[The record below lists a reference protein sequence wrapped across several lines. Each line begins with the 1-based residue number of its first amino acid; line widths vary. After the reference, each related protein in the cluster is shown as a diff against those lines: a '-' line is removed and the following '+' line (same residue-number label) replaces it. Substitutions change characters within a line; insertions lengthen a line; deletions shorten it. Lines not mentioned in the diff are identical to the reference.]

1 MHEYRSPALKRFN
14 CLLSETDAAYHEAAL
29 RQGLNDS
36 SSRILYALCELGSPA
51 SLRAVC
57 ESTGLSKQIVNSAL
71 RKLEADGILYLEPTG
86 ARSKRV
92 CLTEAGLRVADATAG
107 RLIRLENSIFDEW
120 PAEDVQ
126 QYLGLMER
134 YLQAFRRK
142 LPELGGA
149 GMNSTFSGHFGYR
162 RLLRVTLPSIVM
174 MIFTSIYCVTDG
186 FFVSNFAGKAAFT
199 AVNFI
204 MPYLMILGCV
214 GFLFGTGGSA
224 LIGKTMGE
232 GDRKHA
238 DRLFSMVI
246 CVTALSGLALGVLGI
261 VLLRPVAELLGAE
274 GELLEN
280 CVRYGSLILIANPA
294 YVLQFAFQCLF
305 ATAGKP
311 KLGLAV
317 TVAAG
322 VTNMV
327 LDALFVGVF
336 RWGIAGAAVATSLSQ
351 CVGGLLPLLYFL
363 GKWNRSE
370 LHLTRFRFDGRALGR
385 ICGNGSS
392 ELMSNISM
400 SLVGMLYNAQ
410 LMRYGGQN
418 GIAAYGV
425 LMYVSMIFHACF
437 IGYAVGVSPVVS
449 FHFGAQN
456 RPELHS
462 LLRKSLRLIG
472 GSSIAMLAAGEALAR
487 PLGQIFVGYDE
498 ALLAMTVRAFRIYS
512 FSFLLAG
519 VAILGS
525 SFFTALNDGLTSA
538 LISFL
543 RTLVFQIAA
552 VLLLPLVLELDGIW
566 LSIVFAETMAVL
578 VTTVFL
584 LAKRKKYGY

>member
-1 MHEYRSPALKRFN
+1 
-14 CLLSETDAAYHEAAL
+14 
-29 RQGLNDS
+29 
-36 SSRILYALCELGSPA
+36 
-51 SLRAVC
+51 
-57 ESTGLSKQIVNSAL
+57 
-71 RKLEADGILYLEPTG
+71 
-86 ARSKRV
+86 
-92 CLTEAGLRVADATAG
+92 
-107 RLIRLENSIFDEW
+107 
-120 PAEDVQ
+120 
-126 QYLGLMER
+126 
-134 YLQAFRRK
+134 
-142 LPELGGA
+142 
-149 GMNSTFSGHFGYR
+149 MNSTFSGHFGYR

-392 ELMSNISM
+392 ELMSNISS
-400 SLVGMLYNAQ
+400 SLVSMLYNFQ
-410 LMRYGGQN
+410 LMRLAGEDGVS
-418 GIAAYGV
+418 AYGV
-425 LMYVSMIFHACF
+425 LMYVQFIFISLF
-437 IGYAVGVSPVVS
+437 VGYSIGCAPVVGY
-449 FHFGAQN
+449 HYGAQN
-456 RPELHS
+456 HGELKN
-462 LLRKSLRLIG
+462 LLGKSVLLMG
-472 GSSIAMLAAGEALAR
+472 GGGVVLTALAMAL
-487 PLGQIFVGYDE
+487 PQPMAHLFVGYDAGLF
-498 ALLAMTVRAFRIYS
+498 ALTVHAFRL
-512 FSFLLAG
+512 FAWSFLLAG
-519 VAILGS
+519 FNIFTSG
-525 SFFTALNDGLTSA
+525 FFTALNNGAVSA
-538 LISFL
+538 AISFL
-543 RTLVFQIAA
+543 RTLVFQSAS
-552 VLLLPLVLELDGIW
+552 VLILPVFFGVDGIW
-566 LSIVFAETMAVL
+566 WAITVAEVFAFLISGM
-578 VTTVFL
+578 FL
-584 LAKRKKYGY
+584 LLKRNKYHYM

>member
-1 MHEYRSPALKRFN
+1 
-14 CLLSETDAAYHEAAL
+14 
-29 RQGLNDS
+29 
-36 SSRILYALCELGSPA
+36 
-51 SLRAVC
+51 
-57 ESTGLSKQIVNSAL
+57 
-71 RKLEADGILYLEPTG
+71 
-86 ARSKRV
+86 
-92 CLTEAGLRVADATAG
+92 
-107 RLIRLENSIFDEW
+107 
-120 PAEDVQ
+120 
-126 QYLGLMER
+126 
-134 YLQAFRRK
+134 
-142 LPELGGA
+142 
-149 GMNSTFSGHFGYR
+149 MNSTFSGHFGYR

-280 CVRYGSLILIANPA
+280 CVRYGRLILIANPA

-322 VTNMV
+322 ATNMV

-336 RWGIAGAAVATSLSQ
+336 RWGIAGAAVATTLSQ

-370 LHLTRFRFDGRALGR
+370 LHLTRFRFDWQALGR

-392 ELMSNISM
+392 ELMSNISS
-400 SLVGMLYNAQ
+400 SLVSMVYNLQ
-410 LMRYGGQN
+410 LLRLAGEDGVS
-418 GIAAYGV
+418 AYGV
-425 LMYVSMIFHACF
+425 LMYVQFIFVAIF
-437 IGYAVGVSPVVS
+437 IGYSIGSAPVVS
-449 FHFGAQN
+449 FHYGAQHHS
-456 RPELHS
+456 ELKN
-462 LLRKSLRLIG
+462 LLRKSALLMAIG
-472 GSSIAMLAAGEALAR
+472 GVTLTVLARVLAA
-487 PLGQIFVGYDE
+487 PLSRLFVGYDASLY
-498 ALLAMTVRAFRIYS
+498 ALTTHAFRL
-512 FSFLLAG
+512 FCWSFLLAG
-519 VAILGS
+519 FNIFASG
-525 SFFTALNDGLTSA
+525 FFTALNNGAVSA
-538 LISFL
+538 AISFL
-543 RTLVFQIAA
+543 RTLVFQAGSVVILPI
-552 VLLLPLVLELDGIW
+552 LLGVDGIW
-566 LSIVFAETMAVL
+566 WAITAAEIFAFIISG
-578 VTTVFL
+578 VFL
-584 LAKRKKYGY
+584 VLKRNKYHYI

>member
-1 MHEYRSPALKRFN
+1 
-14 CLLSETDAAYHEAAL
+14 
-29 RQGLNDS
+29 
-36 SSRILYALCELGSPA
+36 
-51 SLRAVC
+51 
-57 ESTGLSKQIVNSAL
+57 
-71 RKLEADGILYLEPTG
+71 
-86 ARSKRV
+86 
-92 CLTEAGLRVADATAG
+92 
-107 RLIRLENSIFDEW
+107 
-120 PAEDVQ
+120 
-126 QYLGLMER
+126 
-134 YLQAFRRK
+134 
-142 LPELGGA
+142 
-149 GMNSTFSGHFGYR
+149 
-162 RLLRVTLPSIVM
+162 
-174 MIFTSIYCVTDG
+174 
-186 FFVSNFAGKAAFT
+186 
-199 AVNFI
+199 
-204 MPYLMILGCV
+204 
-214 GFLFGTGGSA
+214 
-224 LIGKTMGE
+224 
-232 GDRKHA
+232 
-238 DRLFSMVI
+238 MVI

-280 CVRYGSLILIANPA
+280 CVRYGRLILIANPA

-462 LLRKSLRLIG
+462 LLRKSLRLIAAARLRCWRRARRCAAARADLRRLRRGAAGHDGARVPDLLLLVPGSRRSHSWLVVLHGAERRPDVRTHLVSADARVPDRGRAPAAARG
-472 GSSIAMLAAGEALAR
+472 GSGRHLALHRVCG
-487 PLGQIFVGYDE
+487 
-498 ALLAMTVRAFRIYS
+498 
-512 FSFLLAG
+512 
-519 VAILGS
+519 
-525 SFFTALNDGLTSA
+525 NH
-538 LISFL
+538 
-543 RTLVFQIAA
+543 
-552 VLLLPLVLELDGIW
+552 
-566 LSIVFAETMAVL
+566 AVL

>member
-1 MHEYRSPALKRFN
+1 
-14 CLLSETDAAYHEAAL
+14 
-29 RQGLNDS
+29 
-36 SSRILYALCELGSPA
+36 
-51 SLRAVC
+51 
-57 ESTGLSKQIVNSAL
+57 
-71 RKLEADGILYLEPTG
+71 
-86 ARSKRV
+86 
-92 CLTEAGLRVADATAG
+92 
-107 RLIRLENSIFDEW
+107 
-120 PAEDVQ
+120 
-126 QYLGLMER
+126 
-134 YLQAFRRK
+134 
-142 LPELGGA
+142 
-149 GMNSTFSGHFGYR
+149 MNSTFSGHFGYR

-280 CVRYGSLILIANPA
+280 CVRYGRLILIANPA

-322 VTNMV
+322 VTNMA
-327 LDALFVGVF
+327 LDALFIAGFHWGV
-336 RWGIAGAAVATSLSQ
+336 AGAAIATGLSQ
-351 CVGGLLPLLYFL
+351 CVGGLFPLIYFL
-363 GKWNRSE
+363 RPNSSKLRLVRTKLE
-370 LHLTRFRFDGRALGR
+370 LRPILNA
-385 ICGNGSS
+385 CGNGSS
-392 ELMSNISM
+392 ELMSNISSSIVSM
-400 SLVGMLYNAQ
+400 IYNFQ
-410 LMRYGGQN
+410 LLKYIGED
-418 GIAAYGV
+418 GISAYGV
-425 LMYVSMIFHACF
+425 LMYVQFVFIAID
-437 IGYAVGVSPVVS
+437 IGYSIGCAPIVG

-578 VTTVFL
+578 VTMVFL

>member
-1 MHEYRSPALKRFN
+1 
-14 CLLSETDAAYHEAAL
+14 
-29 RQGLNDS
+29 
-36 SSRILYALCELGSPA
+36 
-51 SLRAVC
+51 
-57 ESTGLSKQIVNSAL
+57 
-71 RKLEADGILYLEPTG
+71 
-86 ARSKRV
+86 
-92 CLTEAGLRVADATAG
+92 
-107 RLIRLENSIFDEW
+107 
-120 PAEDVQ
+120 
-126 QYLGLMER
+126 
-134 YLQAFRRK
+134 
-142 LPELGGA
+142 
-149 GMNSTFSGHFGYR
+149 MNSTFSGHFGYR

-224 LIGKTMGE
+224 LIGKTMVE

-280 CVRYGSLILIANPA
+280 CVRYGRLILIANPA

-322 VTNMV
+322 ATNMV

-336 RWGIAGAAVATSLSQ
+336 RWGIAGAAVATTLSQ

-425 LMYVSMIFHACF
+425 LMYVSM
-437 IGYAVGVSPVVS
+437 S

>member
-1 MHEYRSPALKRFN
+1 
-14 CLLSETDAAYHEAAL
+14 
-29 RQGLNDS
+29 
-36 SSRILYALCELGSPA
+36 
-51 SLRAVC
+51 
-57 ESTGLSKQIVNSAL
+57 
-71 RKLEADGILYLEPTG
+71 
-86 ARSKRV
+86 
-92 CLTEAGLRVADATAG
+92 
-107 RLIRLENSIFDEW
+107 
-120 PAEDVQ
+120 
-126 QYLGLMER
+126 
-134 YLQAFRRK
+134 
-142 LPELGGA
+142 
-149 GMNSTFSGHFGYR
+149 MNSTFSGHFGYR

-238 DRLFSMVI
+238 DQLFSMVI

-280 CVRYGSLILIANPA
+280 CVRYGRLILIANPA

-392 ELMSNISM
+392 ELMTNLSM
-400 SLVGMLYNAQ
+400 SLVNILYNYQ
-410 LMRYGGQN
+410 LLRFAGEDGV
-418 GIAAYGV
+418 AAYGV
-425 LMYVSMIFHACF
+425 IMYAAFLFVAVFV
-437 IGYAVGVSPVVS
+437 GYAVGSAPIVSYHYGARNHREVHNLYSMS
-449 FHFGAQN
+449 F
-456 RPELHS
+456 
-462 LLRKSLRLIG
+462 RLIG
-472 GSSIAMLAAGEALAR
+472 VVAVVMTIGSMFLIPHVAR
-487 PLGQIFVGYDE
+487 IFVGYD
-498 ALLAMTVRAFRIYS
+498 AGLLTLTTHAFRLYAL
-512 FSFLLAG
+512 SFLIMGFNVYA
-519 VAILGS
+519 S
-525 SFFTALNDGLTSA
+525 SFFTALGDGVTSA

-543 RTLVFQIAA
+543 RTLLFQVAA
-552 VLLLPLVLELDGIW
+552 VFALPALMGMDGIW
-566 LSIVFAETMAVL
+566 LAVTAAELAALGVSVYMF
-578 VTTVFL
+578 VT
-584 LAKRKKYGY
+584 KDRKFHYRHV

>member
-1 MHEYRSPALKRFN
+1 
-14 CLLSETDAAYHEAAL
+14 
-29 RQGLNDS
+29 
-36 SSRILYALCELGSPA
+36 
-51 SLRAVC
+51 
-57 ESTGLSKQIVNSAL
+57 
-71 RKLEADGILYLEPTG
+71 
-86 ARSKRV
+86 
-92 CLTEAGLRVADATAG
+92 
-107 RLIRLENSIFDEW
+107 
-120 PAEDVQ
+120 
-126 QYLGLMER
+126 
-134 YLQAFRRK
+134 
-142 LPELGGA
+142 
-149 GMNSTFSGHFGYR
+149 MNSTFSGHFGYR

-280 CVRYGSLILIANPA
+280 CVRYGRLILIANPA

-392 ELMSNISM
+392 ELMSNISS
-400 SLVGMLYNAQ
+400 SLVSMLYNFQ
-410 LMRYGGQN
+410 LMRLAGEDGVS
-418 GIAAYGV
+418 AYGV
-425 LMYVSMIFHACF
+425 LMYVQFIFISLF
-437 IGYAVGVSPVVS
+437 VGYSIGCAPVAGY
-449 FHFGAQN
+449 HYGAQN
-456 RPELHS
+456 HGELKN
-462 LLRKSLRLIG
+462 LLGKSVLLMG
-472 GSSIAMLAAGEALAR
+472 GGGVVLTALAMALAQ
-487 PLGQIFVGYDE
+487 PMAHLFVGYDAGLF
-498 ALLAMTVRAFRIYS
+498 ALTVHAFRL
-512 FSFLLAG
+512 FAWSFLLAG
-519 VAILGS
+519 FNIFTSG
-525 SFFTALNDGLTSA
+525 FFTALNNGAVSA
-538 LISFL
+538 AISFL
-543 RTLVFQIAA
+543 RTLVFQSAS
-552 VLLLPLVLELDGIW
+552 VLILPVFFGVDGIW
-566 LSIVFAETMAVL
+566 WAITVAEVFAFLISGM
-578 VTTVFL
+578 FL
-584 LAKRKKYGY
+584 LLKRNKYHYM

>member
-1 MHEYRSPALKRFN
+1 
-14 CLLSETDAAYHEAAL
+14 
-29 RQGLNDS
+29 
-36 SSRILYALCELGSPA
+36 
-51 SLRAVC
+51 
-57 ESTGLSKQIVNSAL
+57 
-71 RKLEADGILYLEPTG
+71 
-86 ARSKRV
+86 
-92 CLTEAGLRVADATAG
+92 
-107 RLIRLENSIFDEW
+107 
-120 PAEDVQ
+120 
-126 QYLGLMER
+126 
-134 YLQAFRRK
+134 
-142 LPELGGA
+142 
-149 GMNSTFSGHFGYR
+149 MNSTFSGHFGYR

-214 GFLFGTGGSA
+214 GLLFGTGGSA

-336 RWGIAGAAVATSLSQ
+336 R
-351 CVGGLLPLLYFL
+351 
-363 GKWNRSE
+363 
-370 LHLTRFRFDGRALGR
+370 
-385 ICGNGSS
+385 
-392 ELMSNISM
+392 
-400 SLVGMLYNAQ
+400 
-410 LMRYGGQN
+410 
-418 GIAAYGV
+418 
-425 LMYVSMIFHACF
+425 
-437 IGYAVGVSPVVS
+437 
-449 FHFGAQN
+449 
-456 RPELHS
+456 
-462 LLRKSLRLIG
+462 
-472 GSSIAMLAAGEALAR
+472 
-487 PLGQIFVGYDE
+487 
-498 ALLAMTVRAFRIYS
+498 
-512 FSFLLAG
+512 
-519 VAILGS
+519 
-525 SFFTALNDGLTSA
+525 
-538 LISFL
+538 
-543 RTLVFQIAA
+543 
-552 VLLLPLVLELDGIW
+552 
-566 LSIVFAETMAVL
+566 
-578 VTTVFL
+578 
-584 LAKRKKYGY
+584 

>member
-1 MHEYRSPALKRFN
+1 MNKTPIQ
-14 CLLSETDAAYHEAAL
+14 LSD
-29 RQGLNDS
+29 
-36 SSRILYALCELGSPA
+36 
-51 SLRAVC
+51 
-57 ESTGLSKQIVNSAL
+57 
-71 RKLEADGILYLEPTG
+71 
-86 ARSKRV
+86 
-92 CLTEAGLRVADATAG
+92 
-107 RLIRLENSIFDEW
+107 
-120 PAEDVQ
+120 
-126 QYLGLMER
+126 
-134 YLQAFRRK
+134 
-142 LPELGGA
+142 
-149 GMNSTFSGHFGYR
+149 HFTYP
-162 RLLRVTLPSIVM
+162 RLLRFVAPSIVM
-174 MIFTSIYCVTDG
+174 MIFTSIYYVVDG
-186 FFVSNFAGKAAFT
+186 FFVSNYVGKTPFAAL
-199 AVNFI
+199 NFI
-204 MPYLMILGCV
+204 MPFIMVLSGT
-214 GFLFGTGGSA
+214 GFMLGTGGSA
-224 LIGKTMGE
+224 LVAKELGCGHREKANRIFTMMIG
-232 GDRKHA
+232 
-238 DRLFSMVI
+238 FV
-246 CVTALSGLALGVLGI
+246 VVVGLVLTVLGI
-261 VLLRPVAELLGAE
+261 AFIRPIPRLMGASESIMEDCVLYGRVNIAFTTAFMLQNVFQSFLVVAERPRVGLL
-274 GELLEN
+274 
-280 CVRYGSLILIANPA
+280 V
-294 YVLQFAFQCLF
+294 V
-305 ATAGKP
+305 
-311 KLGLAV
+311 
-317 TVAAG
+317 VAAG
-322 VTNMV
+322 VANMV

-336 RWGIAGAAVATSLSQ
+336 RWGIAGAAVATTLSQ

-370 LHLTRFRFDGRALGR
+370 LHLTRFRFDWRALGR

-552 VLLLPLVLELDGIW
+552 VLLLPLVLKLDGIW

>member
-1 MHEYRSPALKRFN
+1 
-14 CLLSETDAAYHEAAL
+14 
-29 RQGLNDS
+29 
-36 SSRILYALCELGSPA
+36 
-51 SLRAVC
+51 
-57 ESTGLSKQIVNSAL
+57 
-71 RKLEADGILYLEPTG
+71 
-86 ARSKRV
+86 
-92 CLTEAGLRVADATAG
+92 
-107 RLIRLENSIFDEW
+107 
-120 PAEDVQ
+120 
-126 QYLGLMER
+126 
-134 YLQAFRRK
+134 
-142 LPELGGA
+142 
-149 GMNSTFSGHFGYR
+149 MNSTFSGHFGYR

-246 CVTALSGLALGVLGI
+246 CVTALSGLALGVL
-261 VLLRPVAELLGAE
+261 
-274 GELLEN
+274 
-280 CVRYGSLILIANPA
+280 
-294 YVLQFAFQCLF
+294 
-305 ATAGKP
+305 
-311 KLGLAV
+311 
-317 TVAAG
+317 
-322 VTNMV
+322 
-327 LDALFVGVF
+327 
-336 RWGIAGAAVATSLSQ
+336 
-351 CVGGLLPLLYFL
+351 GGLLPLLYFL

>member
-1 MHEYRSPALKRFN
+1 
-14 CLLSETDAAYHEAAL
+14 
-29 RQGLNDS
+29 
-36 SSRILYALCELGSPA
+36 
-51 SLRAVC
+51 
-57 ESTGLSKQIVNSAL
+57 
-71 RKLEADGILYLEPTG
+71 
-86 ARSKRV
+86 
-92 CLTEAGLRVADATAG
+92 
-107 RLIRLENSIFDEW
+107 
-120 PAEDVQ
+120 
-126 QYLGLMER
+126 
-134 YLQAFRRK
+134 
-142 LPELGGA
+142 
-149 GMNSTFSGHFGYR
+149 MNSTFSGHFGYR

-280 CVRYGSLILIANPA
+280 CVRYGRLILIANPA

-322 VTNMV
+322 ATNMV

-392 ELMSNISM
+392 ELMSNISS
-400 SLVGMLYNAQ
+400 SLVSMVYNLQ
-410 LMRYGGQN
+410 LLRLAGEDGVS
-418 GIAAYGV
+418 AYGV
-425 LMYVSMIFHACF
+425 LMYVQFIFISIY
-437 IGYAVGVSPVVS
+437 IGYSIGCAPVVS
-449 FHFGAQN
+449 YHYGAQN
-456 RPELHS
+456 HGELKN
-462 LLRKSLRLIG
+462 LLGKSVLLMGITG
-472 GSSIAMLAAGEALAR
+472 VALTALAMALAD
-487 PLGQIFVGYDE
+487 PLARLFVGYDAE
-498 ALLAMTVRAFRIYS
+498 LFALTSHAFRL
-512 FSFLLAG
+512 FAWSFLLAG
-519 VAILGS
+519 FNIFASG
-525 SFFTALNDGLTSA
+525 FFTALNNGGVSA
-538 LISFL
+538 AISFL
-543 RTLVFQIAA
+543 RTLVFQSAS
-552 VLLLPLVLELDGIW
+552 VLILPVFFGVDGIW
-566 LSIVFAETMAVL
+566 WAITVAEVFAFLISVL
-578 VTTVFL
+578 FL
-584 LAKRKKYGY
+584 LAKRGKYHYM

>member
-1 MHEYRSPALKRFN
+1 
-14 CLLSETDAAYHEAAL
+14 
-29 RQGLNDS
+29 
-36 SSRILYALCELGSPA
+36 
-51 SLRAVC
+51 
-57 ESTGLSKQIVNSAL
+57 
-71 RKLEADGILYLEPTG
+71 
-86 ARSKRV
+86 
-92 CLTEAGLRVADATAG
+92 
-107 RLIRLENSIFDEW
+107 
-120 PAEDVQ
+120 
-126 QYLGLMER
+126 
-134 YLQAFRRK
+134 
-142 LPELGGA
+142 
-149 GMNSTFSGHFGYR
+149 MNSTFSGHFGYR

-280 CVRYGSLILIANPA
+280 CVRYGRLILIANPA

-351 CVGGLLPLLYFL
+351 CVGGLLPLLSFL

>member
-1 MHEYRSPALKRFN
+1 
-14 CLLSETDAAYHEAAL
+14 
-29 RQGLNDS
+29 
-36 SSRILYALCELGSPA
+36 
-51 SLRAVC
+51 
-57 ESTGLSKQIVNSAL
+57 
-71 RKLEADGILYLEPTG
+71 
-86 ARSKRV
+86 
-92 CLTEAGLRVADATAG
+92 
-107 RLIRLENSIFDEW
+107 
-120 PAEDVQ
+120 
-126 QYLGLMER
+126 
-134 YLQAFRRK
+134 
-142 LPELGGA
+142 
-149 GMNSTFSGHFGYR
+149 
-162 RLLRVTLPSIVM
+162 
-174 MIFTSIYCVTDG
+174 
-186 FFVSNFAGKAAFT
+186 
-199 AVNFI
+199 
-204 MPYLMILGCV
+204 
-214 GFLFGTGGSA
+214 
-224 LIGKTMGE
+224 
-232 GDRKHA
+232 
-238 DRLFSMVI
+238 
-246 CVTALSGLALGVLGI
+246 
-261 VLLRPVAELLGAE
+261 
-274 GELLEN
+274 
-280 CVRYGSLILIANPA
+280 
-294 YVLQFAFQCLF
+294 
-305 ATAGKP
+305 
-311 KLGLAV
+311 
-317 TVAAG
+317 
-322 VTNMV
+322 
-327 LDALFVGVF
+327 
-336 RWGIAGAAVATSLSQ
+336 
-351 CVGGLLPLLYFL
+351 
-363 GKWNRSE
+363 
-370 LHLTRFRFDGRALGR
+370 
-385 ICGNGSS
+385 
-392 ELMSNISM
+392 
-400 SLVGMLYNAQ
+400 MLYNAQ

-425 LMYVSMIFHACF
+425 LMYVSMIFHASF

>member
-1 MHEYRSPALKRFN
+1 
-14 CLLSETDAAYHEAAL
+14 
-29 RQGLNDS
+29 
-36 SSRILYALCELGSPA
+36 
-51 SLRAVC
+51 
-57 ESTGLSKQIVNSAL
+57 
-71 RKLEADGILYLEPTG
+71 
-86 ARSKRV
+86 
-92 CLTEAGLRVADATAG
+92 
-107 RLIRLENSIFDEW
+107 
-120 PAEDVQ
+120 
-126 QYLGLMER
+126 
-134 YLQAFRRK
+134 
-142 LPELGGA
+142 
-149 GMNSTFSGHFGYR
+149 MNSTFSGHFGYR

-280 CVRYGSLILIANPA
+280 CVRYGRLILIANPA

-472 GSSIAMLAAGEALAR
+472 GSSIAMLAAGEPDTGKQVNPFTDVADDAWYTKAVIWAANNGIVNGVAKNTFAPDDSITR
-487 PLGQIFVGYDE
+487 EQIATMLYRYAGAEAATEDKLSAFPDAAKTSDWAKE
-498 ALLAMTVRAFRIYS
+498 ALNWAVASGLIN
-512 FSFLLAG
+512 G
-519 VAILGS
+519 VADANG
-525 SFFTALNDGLTSA
+525 TASLEPQSTA
-538 LISFL
+538 T
-543 RTLVFQIAA
+543 RAQIATI
-552 VLLLPLVLELDGIW
+552 LMRWLE
-566 LSIVFAETMAVL
+566 
-578 VTTVFL
+578 
-584 LAKRKKYGY
+584 K

>member
-1 MHEYRSPALKRFN
+1 
-14 CLLSETDAAYHEAAL
+14 
-29 RQGLNDS
+29 
-36 SSRILYALCELGSPA
+36 
-51 SLRAVC
+51 
-57 ESTGLSKQIVNSAL
+57 
-71 RKLEADGILYLEPTG
+71 
-86 ARSKRV
+86 
-92 CLTEAGLRVADATAG
+92 
-107 RLIRLENSIFDEW
+107 
-120 PAEDVQ
+120 
-126 QYLGLMER
+126 
-134 YLQAFRRK
+134 
-142 LPELGGA
+142 
-149 GMNSTFSGHFGYR
+149 MNSTFSGHFGYR

-280 CVRYGSLILIANPA
+280 CVRYGRLILIANPA

-462 LLRKSLRLIG
+462 LLRKSLRLI
-472 GSSIAMLAAGEALAR
+472 AVVAVTLTLASMFIIPCVAR
-487 PLGQIFVGYDE
+487 IFVGYDAE
-498 ALLAMTVRAFRIYS
+498 LLALTSRAFRLYAL
-512 FSFLLAG
+512 SFLIMGFNVYA
-519 VAILGS
+519 S
-525 SFFTALNDGLTSA
+525 SFFTALGDGVTSA

-543 RTLVFQIAA
+543 RTLAFQVIAI
-552 VLLLPLVLELDGIW
+552 LLLPLLLGIDGIW
-566 LSIVFAETMAVL
+566 LAVTAAELAALAVSAAMLLTKDKVFHY
-578 VTTVFL
+578 
-584 LAKRKKYGY
+584 RKA